1 MHGKVNSRH
10 SIFKSIVSVQHF
22 CLSMLLAPL
31 KVLFFLFSLSRSL
44 RMYMCLSL
52 ASSFN
57 SLLN

>member
-31 KVLFFLFSLSRSL
+31 KVLFFFFLFSLSRSS
-44 RMYMCLSL
+44 RMCMCLSL
-52 ASSFN
+52 ASSFIVY
-57 SLLN
+57 